1 MATNSPVIS
10 KNLSPQDLLTIRKKG
25 LISKLYVENSPG
37 TNSRPASVG
46 TIVLVSRQVVIT
58 PAAAGGTWDNSI
70 QLGIGPCCSS

>member
-58 PAAAGGTWDNSI
+58 PAVGSTWDNSI